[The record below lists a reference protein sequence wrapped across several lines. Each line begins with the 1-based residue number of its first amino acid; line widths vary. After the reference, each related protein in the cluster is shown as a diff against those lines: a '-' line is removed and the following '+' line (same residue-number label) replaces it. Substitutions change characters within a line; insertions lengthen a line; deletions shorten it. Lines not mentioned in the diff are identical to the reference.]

1 VVYQNNMMLW
11 SKTIIASIGSHA
23 INDHVCAHE
32 MDTYTLLQTTIKS
45 QLLKPQEISSIAVE

>member
-1 VVYQNNMMLW
+1 MMLW